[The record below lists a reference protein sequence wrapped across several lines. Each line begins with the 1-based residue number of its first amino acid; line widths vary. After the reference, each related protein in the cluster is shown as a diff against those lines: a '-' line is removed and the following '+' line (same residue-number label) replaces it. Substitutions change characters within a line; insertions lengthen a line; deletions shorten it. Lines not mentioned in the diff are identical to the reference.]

1 MLDLAALSGYLI
13 GRMFLNQTWWS
24 AFAAVILGITP
35 FVTALALEPFTHV
48 VIDPGHG
55 GKDPG
60 SNAYGL
66 VEKDLTLDLALRLQ
80 KILTSKGITTTLTR
94 TTDEFIS
101 LEDRAEMANSSAKTI
116 FISLH
121 FNGHTDR
128 SIGGTE
134 TLYWPGSEK
143 GRELAS
149 YIQSELGRR
158 LVTRNRG
165 FKPERLKVLE
175 ETRCTAA
182 LVECGFLSNRW
193 ESQRCGAEWFRQILA
208 EEIAQGILRYQEG

>member
-1 MLDLAALSGYLI
+1 MFAYHIWPHIAVSALVGMLSTGYL
-13 GRMFLNQTWWS
+13 S
-24 AFAAVILGITP
+24 AQEA
-35 FVTALALEPFTHV
+35 FTHV

-60 SNAYGL
+60 SSSFGL
-66 VEKDLTLDLALRLQ
+66 VEKNLTLDLAKRLQ

-94 TTDEFIS
+94 NKDVFIS
-101 LEDRAEMANSSAKTI
+101 LEDRAKLANSLTGVI

-121 FNGHTDR
+121 FNGHLDR
-128 SIGGTE
+128 SIAGTE
-134 TLYWPGSEK
+134 TLYWPGSEN
-143 GRELAS
+143 GRLLAS

-175 ETRCTAA
+175 KTKCTAA
-182 LVECGFLSNRW
+182 LIECGFITNRW
-193 ESQRCGAEWFRQILA
+193 ESQRCGTEWFRQILA
-208 EEIAQGILRYQEG
+208 EEIAQGIQRYHKS